1 MWPPISVQE
10 FSILSH
16 TRSDATQSERREGQ
30 GRASVDKRSGA
41 VILLRRGVEAEK
53 QLESLVDASEFA

>member
-1 MWPPISVQE
+1 MPLRVN
-10 FSILSH
+10 
-16 TRSDATQSERREGQ
+16 AERVK
-30 GRASVDKRSGA
+30 ALSVDTRSGA